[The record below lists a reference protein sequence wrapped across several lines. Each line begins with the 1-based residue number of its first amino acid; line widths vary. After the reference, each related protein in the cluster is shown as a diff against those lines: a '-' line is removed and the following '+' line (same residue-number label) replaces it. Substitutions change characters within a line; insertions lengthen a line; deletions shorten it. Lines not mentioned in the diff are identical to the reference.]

1 MLVTRET
8 LMCILNSIS
17 FLVVCVPFGCILVV
31 VLQMITGEFRSQQ
44 ISRTGESSSFSLP
57 VLFSLWSFLR
67 CLYLIAKL
75 YNANK
80 TIYFVRSAV
89 YQTLPLEEKKD
100 LLPLMCSNIVTASV
114 HHVGVQPCRATSCLL
129 CFSNTKLLMRSS
141 ICMCVHVHA
150 VYSVEMDLMLPWSLV
165 RMGFEF
171 CGSDPSVISVFQIHL
186 NWISA
191 LGSSDG
197 TRKVLIFTLYVSLLF
212 IRMYSLVFLF
222 LSDVK
227 LIVKANYIYWLKVLV

>member
-1 MLVTRET
+1 MLATRET
-8 LMCILNSIS
+8 LMCILNSIF
-17 FLVVCVPFGCILVV
+17 FLVVYVPFGWIVVV
-31 VLQMITGEFRSQQ
+31 VLQMIRGEFRSQQ
-44 ISRTGESSSFSLP
+44 VSRTGQGSSFSLP
-57 VLFSLWSFLR
+57 FLFFLWSFLG

-80 TIYFVRSAV
+80 TFYFVRSAT
-89 YQTLPLEEKKD
+89 YQTLPLEEKKN

-114 HHVGVQPCRATSCLL
+114 HHAWVQPCHTPSCLS

-141 ICMCVHVHA
+141 VCMCVHVHA
-150 VYSVEMDLMLPWSLV
+150 MYSVEMDLMLPWSLV
-165 RMGFEF
+165 RMGFGL
-171 CGSDPSVISVFQIHL
+171 CGSDPSLISVFQIRS

-197 TRKVLIFTLYVSLLF
+197 TRKVLIFTLYVSFLF

-227 LIVKANYIYWLKVLV
+227 LIVKANYTYWLKVLV